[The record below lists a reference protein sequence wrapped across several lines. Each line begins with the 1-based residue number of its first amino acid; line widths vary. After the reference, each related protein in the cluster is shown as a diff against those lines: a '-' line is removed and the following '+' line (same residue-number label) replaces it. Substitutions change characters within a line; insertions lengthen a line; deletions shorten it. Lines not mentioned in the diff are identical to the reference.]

1 MNVSDFEQLLKRMEG
16 ESIDF
21 KANNYPSLSDE
32 AKKVG
37 FIKDVICMINTPR
50 AGPAYIV
57 TGVKK
62 SPNGQPQL
70 WGVNAHPDDADLQSQ
85 FVDWVQPH
93 PRFSYEVVQYQGR
106 EFGVIVIPEDQI
118 GPCYP
123 IQEYGNVLK
132 CKTLYFRRGSKN
144 DAADPVEC
152 HRIITWFE
160 NAGRSA
166 GPPEAGA
173 DLPWDEF
180 CASVSKFDPSRRFV
194 LITTPVGDPEA
205 SLLAALGLYPW
216 TAVFDLDPGSDRTG
230 LLKAVK
236 PSLESRRGL
245 HYVTRG
251 QHPASDASRSTVWFF
266 ARGLDGRPDSLVQG
280 DCKRWRGVYRKDIQ
294 EQIERIA
301 R

>member
-21 KANNYPSLSDE
+21 KANDYPSLSDE

-50 AGPAYIV
+50 EGPAYIV

-62 SPNGQPQL
+62 LPNGQPQL

-93 PRFSYEVVQYQGR
+93 PRFSYEAVQYQGR
-106 EFGVIVIPEDQI
+106 EFGVILIPEDQI

-144 DAADPVEC
+144 DAADPIEC

-166 GPPEAGA
+166 GPPEAEA

-180 CASVSKFDPSRRFV
+180 CTPSRSS
-194 LITTPVGDPEA
+194 TP
-205 SLLAALGLYPW
+205 LA
-216 TAVFDLDPGSDRTG
+216 GS
-230 LLKAVK
+230 
-236 PSLESRRGL
+236 SSSRPR
-245 HYVTRG
+245 
-251 QHPASDASRSTVWFF
+251 
-266 ARGLDGRPDSLVQG
+266 
-280 DCKRWRGVYRKDIQ
+280 
-294 EQIERIA
+294 
-301 R
+301 